1 MTVGEMA
8 ALVRRHWIAAAVVL
22 VLAVAALHSIK
33 SSPPGYQESST
44 VIFIAP
50 TSNNFPNPYD
60 SAGDAP
66 LITTDEIVVRAMMSP
81 QSKQLVQAAGGTG
94 DFTVAMVNLYNQEY
108 PDYSVPNAT
117 ITTQASSP
125 EAAHRTY
132 VIVARQL
139 TNRLAEMQAKVQPHN
154 RIVTNIVGDSGPI
167 IQIGSPKRVY
177 AGLILLT
184 LIAFFML
191 AIFLDRHPGLAW
203 RPVRA
208 RRAVTLA
215 RRPQASGPS

>member
-1 MTVGEMA
+1 MTVGEIA
-8 ALVRRHWIAAAVVL
+8 ALARRHWVVAAVVL
-22 VLAVAALHSIK
+22 VVAGAALHSIK
-33 SSPPGYQESST
+33 NSPPGYQESAT

-50 TSNNFPNPYD
+50 KSDNFPNPYD
-60 SAGDAP
+60 SDSDAP
-66 LITTDEIVVRAMMSP
+66 LITTDEIAVRAMMSP
-81 QSKQLVQAAGGTG
+81 QSQRLVRAAGGSA
-94 DFTVAMVNLYNQEY
+94 DFNIQLVNLYNQEY
-108 PDYSVPNAT
+108 PDYGVPDAT
-117 ITTQASSP
+117 ITTTGTSW
-125 EAAHRTY
+125 EATHSTY
-132 VIVARQL
+132 LIVARQL
-139 TNRLAEMQAKVQPHN
+139 STRLAAMQRGVQPHN
-154 RIVTNIVGDSGPI
+154 RITVNIAGDSGPI

-203 RPVRA
+203 RPARA